1 MVVSAEAL
9 AALGALEHG
18 ARFNV
23 MHTVARELMGA
34 GLACE
39 EWGHLGITE
48 NGRRYLRKGRFTVA
62 VTNDDNVSDIYNIDI
77 SNIDRMAAPH
87 LINKKAEPLILEE
100 APSPPLPIA
109 ETRLQEMQ
117 RAAGVASGATNEWP
131 SAKWIE
137 EFIRALDA
145 PR

>member
-18 ARFNV
+18 ARLNT

-48 NGRRYLRKGRFTVA
+48 NGRRYLRKGKFTVA
-62 VTNDDNVSDIYNIDI
+62 INTDDNVCDICNIDI
-77 SNIDRMAAPH
+77 SNKSIAWPRRTAS
-87 LINKKAEPLILEE
+87 LNKKAEPLILEE

-109 ETRLQEMQ
+109 ETRMQEMQ
-117 RAAGVASGATNEWP
+117 RAAGVASGATNELFP
-131 SAKWIE
+131 SVMVNW
-137 EFIRALDA
+137 L
-145 PR
+145 